1 MVNQNPDLGHNIE
14 RIPEAPLSTGE
25 TSHTHTQCH
34 SERSEESAVQNTCLH
49 RMIPL
54 VLYYLDRHEF
64 R

>member
-1 MVNQNPDLGHNIE
+1 MVNHNPGAGHNTG
-14 RIPEAPLSTGE
+14 RIPGAPLSTRDPY
-25 TSHTHTQCH
+25 THAQCH
-34 SERSEESAVQNTCLH
+34 SERSEESAVQNTCPR